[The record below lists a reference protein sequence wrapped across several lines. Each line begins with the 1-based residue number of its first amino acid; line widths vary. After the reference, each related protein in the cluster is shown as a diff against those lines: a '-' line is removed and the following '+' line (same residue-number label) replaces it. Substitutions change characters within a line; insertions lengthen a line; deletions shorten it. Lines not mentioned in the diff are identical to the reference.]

1 MHFQE
6 FFVTTAGQVG
16 LLAVFTEFILIIT
29 IFSFLAMTVFSLATK
44 ESVAPAHRT
53 SSVLTAVIC
62 LVAGCSYL
70 VIRTYF
76 HAMLETLAKTSDPA
90 QRHALIYSSYLAIGQ
105 FRYMDW
111 AVTTPLLLLKT
122 VEMLKIKPRQIPGT
136 LAVLL
141 CADLLMVVTGYI
153 GEQQIDSNGVM
164 VASSHYF
171 WGFISSVFYVIIPII
186 LYRLYQ
192 TYAATVEHE
201 ERQAFRWLA
210 FATIST
216 WGVYPLGY
224 MVPTLFPNADLNW
237 LHVAFS
243 VADVWN
249 KVCLGIV
256 AYLASARVL
265 EKVLP
270 KEEIMAGRTV
280 G

>member
-1 MHFQE
+1 
-6 FFVTTAGQVG
+6 
-16 LLAVFTEFILIIT
+16 
-29 IFSFLAMTVFSLATK
+29 MTVFSLATK
-44 ESVAPAHRT
+44 GSVAPEHRT

-76 HAMLETLAKTSDPA
+76 HAMLESLAKIPLGDA
-90 QRHALIYSSYLAIGQ
+90 QARHDLIYGSYFAIGQ

-122 VEMLKIKPRQIPGT
+122 VEMLKIKPRQIPAT

-141 CADLLMVVTGYI
+141 VADLLMVVTGYI
-153 GEQQIDSNGVM
+153 GQQQIDASGVM
-164 VASSHYF
+164 IASAHYT
-171 WGFISSVFYVIIPII
+171 WGFISTIFYVIIPII

-192 TYAATVEHE
+192 THAASVEPE
-201 ERQAFRWLA
+201 ERQAYRWLA
-210 FATIST
+210 VATVST
-216 WGVYPLGY
+216 WGVYPIGY

-243 VADVWN
+243 IADVWN

-270 KEEIMAGRTV
+270 KEEVMAGRTV